1 MSSDKNYNIIVN
13 VKGAK
18 EATADISKLGGQAE
32 KSANKITD
40 SFTNIGGKGSSAI
53 GGIGSS
59 LSAMINPVTLAAG
72 AVSAFMIKAI
82 QESANAEAS
91 VLKLSNSLKRVGD
104 TSKETLDDVL
114 GWADA
119 LEKVTTNSAEAYQ
132 DQYSYARSLG
142 FTSAESKKL
151 VEVSADLAAAT
162 GDSVE
167 SSMTRLIQTTN
178 GLKAGF
184 QKTIPGF
191 EDLSKEALKAG
202 AGVEKIATLFGGAA
216 QEKANT
222 FSGKMTQLG
231 VRVGDIVE
239 KFGDLVVKSPKLTT
253 AFDNIITILAA
264 MPDVFDKVSDRIRKF
279 NPLIGYTAEVLGYTL
294 GKWAEWATPDSADKA
309 KVKSLNNVKDAVAEL
324 NNDLEWLDFEKK
336 AGSKTDA
343 EVKKETIEL
352 NQKIAEQNG
361 LLNTQKKELQDI
373 RKEKEKK
380 DKNNTVV
387 TGSGGG
393 LSDEEKAALKQ
404 AQAETLAAQK
414 ATEQA
419 NLQAQRG
426 YQAEYEAL
434 QKGRVDL
441 ETKTNNEII
450 NSKLAYFAQSDEET
464 RANRDLF
471 TEQEATDNQL
481 MLETYTAQD
490 AQRLMQLQQAMLAE
504 TDVEKQK
511 TLAKQYEVEQRMA
524 LSRKEVEVEKQM
536 SALRWSTANAAVSA
550 GLAFAK
556 KGSKEQKNLMRAQV
570 IMSTYTAASQ
580 ALAAPPGPPWTI
592 PLAAMITMQG
602 LGNLRQ
608 IDQQQFAT
616 GGIFNAG
623 GTSIN
628 GDKVNARLNDREMI
642 LNMQQQRNVFDAINS
657 GSIGQGGLA
666 VDAILSVR
674 DAIMT
679 QNDRPLNLDGQKL
692 NNRLTE
698 LNSRNLGA

>member
-1 MSSDKNYNIIVN
+1 
-13 VKGAK
+13 
-18 EATADISKLGGQAE
+18 
-32 KSANKITD
+32 
-40 SFTNIGGKGSSAI
+40 
-53 GGIGSS
+53 
-59 LSAMINPVTLAAG
+59 
-72 AVSAFMIKAI
+72 
-82 QESANAEAS
+82 
-91 VLKLSNSLKRVGD
+91 
-104 TSKETLDDVL
+104 
-114 GWADA
+114 
-119 LEKVTTNSAEAYQ
+119 
-132 DQYSYARSLG
+132 
-142 FTSAESKKL
+142 
-151 VEVSADLAAAT
+151 
-162 GDSVE
+162 
-167 SSMTRLIQTTN
+167 
-178 GLKAGF
+178 
-184 QKTIPGF
+184 
-191 EDLSKEALKAG
+191 
-202 AGVEKIATLFGGAA
+202 
-216 QEKANT
+216 
-222 FSGKMTQLG
+222 
-231 VRVGDIVE
+231 
-239 KFGDLVVKSPKLTT
+239 
-253 AFDNIITILAA
+253 
-264 MPDVFDKVSDRIRKF
+264 
-279 NPLIGYTAEVLGYTL
+279 
-294 GKWAEWATPDSADKA
+294 
-309 KVKSLNNVKDAVAEL
+309 
-324 NNDLEWLDFEKK
+324 
-336 AGSKTDA
+336 
-343 EVKKETIEL
+343 
-352 NQKIAEQNG
+352 
-361 LLNTQKKELQDI
+361 
-373 RKEKEKK
+373 
-380 DKNNTVV
+380 
-387 TGSGGG
+387 
-393 LSDEEKAALKQ
+393 
-404 AQAETLAAQK
+404 
-414 ATEQA
+414 
-419 NLQAQRG
+419 
-426 YQAEYEAL
+426 
-434 QKGRVDL
+434 
-441 ETKTNNEII
+441 
-450 NSKLAYFAQSDEET
+450 
-464 RANRDLF
+464 
-471 TEQEATDNQL
+471 